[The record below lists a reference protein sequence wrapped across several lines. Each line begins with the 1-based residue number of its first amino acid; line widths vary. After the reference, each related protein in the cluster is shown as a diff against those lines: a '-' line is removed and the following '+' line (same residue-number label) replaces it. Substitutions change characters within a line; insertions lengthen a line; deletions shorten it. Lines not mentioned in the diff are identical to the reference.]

1 MSHDSEDDLERLI
14 AQAYHD
20 GQARYGDLGLAND
33 VFKAHVL
40 DIVKKHLGLCC
51 STSAALCFIKNLHT
65 TDLYLSIACAQGSES
80 AWSVFNATY
89 RKYIRDLAAFT
100 NPTPNA
106 FELADSILVDLYLPN
121 HSGHSRIASFEGRSS
136 LATWLR
142 IVVGHR
148 VINEHERTRKTES
161 AGELLIEIGDDLAQH
176 TLDVSLRACRY
187 EHIVDES
194 FRRSCLCLTDRE
206 RLILLLRFDEELQLG
221 EIARLLG
228 VHQSTITR
236 QLDRACKKLREV
248 MITTL
253 ATTYRLNQ
261 AAISECQEDI
271 LENPAYSFLNAIK
284 SVAAS
289 K

>member
-1 MSHDSEDDLERLI
+1 MSDDSEDDLDASI
-14 AQAYHD
+14 AQAYHA
-20 GQARYGDLGLAND
+20 GQARHGDLGLGEDN
-33 VFKAHVL
+33 FKSHVL
-40 DIVKKHLGLCC
+40 DIVKKHLGPFC
-51 STSAALCFIKNLHT
+51 STSAALCFIKQLHM
-65 TDLYLSIACAQGSES
+65 TDLYLGTACAQGNET
-80 AWSVFNATY
+80 AWTIFNATY
-89 RKYIRDLAAFT
+89 KKYIRDLGTFT

-121 HSGHSRIASFEGRSS
+121 HSGQSRIASYEGRSS

-142 IVVGHR
+142 IIVSHR
-148 VINEHERTRKTES
+148 AINEHERTRKTEDAS
-161 AGELLIEIGDDLAQH
+161 ESLIEIGDDLALH

-194 FRRSCLCLTDRE
+194 FRRSCQSLTDRE
-206 RLILLLRFDEELQLG
+206 RLNLLLRFDEELQLG

-253 ATTYRLNQ
+253 ATTYHLNQ

-271 LENPAYSFLNAIK
+271 LENPSYSILSAIK
-284 SVAAS
+284 SAAAS